1 MAVIRCLT
9 LCTVLLAS
17 AISWAEQPKK
27 KDSEPWYYKLARI
40 LGVDRAPVSLKGP
53 AGAKPGELW
62 ISAAD
67 HVDQRLLAAGTDFK
81 SPVFQ
86 PRGKYVF
93 ALRGDELVRV
103 SSAGGTAVKVR
114 SLPGVV
120 KLVGFDG
127 SNPDRVLALFET
139 GGSGDARKLD
149 VVLVSVTTAK
159 SQTIAKGRAADSEQM
174 ESLLGWQRQYGS
186 IYVRPQG
193 GDIIVGGIQPVDVPV
208 SDCRD
213 AECGQP
219 AYSPELGQVAFI
231 RSGR

>member
-1 MAVIRCLT
+1 MIRCLT
-9 LCTVLLAS
+9 LCMVLLAS
-17 AISWAEQPKK
+17 VISWAEQPKK

-53 AGAKPGELW
+53 TDAKPGELW

-67 HVDQRLLAAGTDFK
+67 HVDQRMLAAGTDFA

-86 PRGKYVF
+86 PQGKYVF
-93 ALRGDELVRV
+93 ALRGEDLVRV

-120 KLVGFDG
+120 KLVGFDV

-139 GGSGDARKLD
+139 SRLGQVRKLD
-149 VVLVSVTTAK
+149 VVLVSVKTGK
-159 SQTIAKGRAADSEQM
+159 LRMIAKGRAADSEQM
-174 ESLLGWQRQYGS
+174 ASLLGWQRQYGNV
-186 IYVRPQG
+186 YVRPQG
-193 GDIIVGGIQPVDVPV
+193 SDIIVGGIEPVDVPI
-208 SDCRD
+208 SDCGD

-219 AYSPELGQVAFI
+219 AYSPELRQVAFI
-231 RSGR
+231 RNGR